1 MFSRIGCFLCALI
14 VSGSV
19 FAQDSMS
26 VVERPQG
33 IKNQMA
39 QRGMQDQ
46 AAPVL
51 AILEPKD
58 GATITSSTVNLN
70 LGLSGDL
77 KGYHPHKDPATNAG
91 NHSTMRAINVVK

>member
-1 MFSRIGCFLCALI
+1 MFLRICSFLCALV

-19 FAQDSMS
+19 LAQDSMS

-33 IKNQMA
+33 IKNQMT

-58 GATITSSTVNLN
+58 GSTV
-70 LGLSGDL
+70 SL
-77 KGYHPHKDPATNAG
+77 KQ
-91 NHSTMRAINVVK
+91 